1 MKNANTEC
9 QQLVARW
16 KLLQKQRPNEL
27 DFTPF
32 GYPTIKSSHFDLV
45 FVRWGETITAVI
57 NKTKP
62 NNEGESHVADAV
74 LTRLF
79 RDVRVQLDGA
89 AGNGIGWLLQSTP
102 FLQLVAQAQAF
113 LTQYV
118 ERRIALRKDLLKF
131 AETQLSA
138 ELLTVEEAAPLAQAI
153 ISQQAQ
159 IKQDAE
165 SVEEAKLTSKSIGD
179 ELALLKSSAETEI
192 EKLKEYWEESGAE
205 ISQHAQDAIA
215 AKATLQAINEELQ
228 KTLTTSKSVLK
239 SVQEQGEKSDA
250 SIKTGEGLISQA
262 NQKLTKALADINR
275 QALAGAF
282 DAQAQKVNS
291 ERVIWVCLFLAAI
304 AWLLGVGWY
313 LTKDLD
319 PKAVFDYHNLFRA
332 LPFAAPAIWLGWL
345 SARQAGLLARIHQDY
360 AYKAATAVAFEGY
373 KKEAVASTDDALSR
387 QLLETTIRNFGENPI
402 RIYSKSDDHVMPIE
416 QLIAT
421 VKDDSTWTRIVDL
434 LKALK
439 PERK

>member
-1 MKNANTEC
+1 MKTANTEC

-16 KLLQKQRPNEL
+16 KLLEQQRPTEV
-27 DFTPF
+27 DFTLF
-32 GYPTIKSSHFDLV
+32 GYPTIKSSHFDGV
-45 FVRWGETITAVI
+45 FVRWGETIAAVV

-62 NNEGESHVADAV
+62 NNEDESQVADAV

-79 RDVRVQLDGA
+79 RDIRAQLDGA

-102 FLQLVAQAQAF
+102 FLQLVADAQAF
-113 LTQYV
+113 MTQYV
-118 ERRIALRKDLLKF
+118 ERRIALRKELFKF
-131 AETQLSA
+131 AESQLST
-138 ELLTVEEAAPLAQAI
+138 ELLTVEKAAPLAQAI

-159 IKQDAE
+159 ILQDAE
-165 SVEEAKLTSKSIGD
+165 SVEQAKAASEAIRG
-179 ELALLKSSAETEI
+179 ELAILKSSAETGIAE
-192 EKLKEYWEESGAE
+192 LKKHWEESNAE
-205 ISQHAQDAIA
+205 ISQHARDSIA
-215 AKATLQAINEELQ
+215 SKAELQAINDELQ
-228 KTLTTSKSVLK
+228 KTLTATKDVLK
-239 SVQEQGEKSDA
+239 VVQEQGEKSDA
-250 SIKTGEGLISQA
+250 SIKTGEGLIAQA

-282 DAQAQKVNS
+282 DAQAQKINS
-291 ERVIWVCLFLAAI
+291 ERKIWVGLFLAAI

-319 PKAVFDYHNLFRA
+319 PKAIFDYHNLFRA
-332 LPFAAPAIWLGWL
+332 LPFVAPAIWLGWL

-373 KKEAVASTDDALSR
+373 KKEAATDEALSR

-421 VKDDSTWTRIVDL
+421 VKDDSTWTRIMDL

-439 PERK
+439 SEKK

>member
-16 KLLQKQRPNEL
+16 KLLQQQRPSEI

-32 GYPTIKSSHFDLV
+32 GYPSIKGSHFDHV
-45 FVRWGETITAVI
+45 FVRWGEAITAAI
-57 NKTKP
+57 SKTKSI
-62 NNEGESHVADAV
+62 NEDESYVADAV

-79 RDVRVQLDGA
+79 RDIRAHLDGA
-89 AGNGIGWLLQSTP
+89 NGNGIGWLLQSTP
-102 FLQLVAQAQAF
+102 FLQLVAEIQAF
-113 LTQYV
+113 MTQYV

-138 ELLTVEEAAPLAQAI
+138 ELLTVEKAAPLAQTI
-153 ISQQAQ
+153 ISQQTQ

-165 SVEEAKLTSKSIGD
+165 SVEQAKEASESIRG
-179 ELALLKSSAETEI
+179 ELAILKSSAETGIAE
-192 EKLKEYWEESGAE
+192 LKKHWEESNAE
-205 ISQHAQDAIA
+205 ISQHAKDSIA
-215 AKATLQAINEELQ
+215 TKAELQAINDELQ
-228 KTLTTSKSVLK
+228 KTLTATKDVLK
-239 SVQEQGEKSDA
+239 VVQEQGEKSDA
-250 SIKTGEGLISQA
+250 SIKTGEGLITQA

-291 ERVIWVCLFLAAI
+291 ERLIWVYLFLAAI
-304 AWLLGVGWY
+304 VWLLGVGVY

-319 PKAVFDYHNLFRA
+319 PKAIFDYHNLFKA
-332 LPFAAPAIWLGWL
+332 LPFVAPAIWLGWL

-373 KKEAVASTDDALSR
+373 KKEAATDEALSR

-439 PERK
+439 SEKK